1 MRFSRRL
8 WTSHTVQRAGK
19 PAEGARDQGPS
30 MTTTLIATLVGIG
43 VLLVLS
49 AFFSGS
55 ETALTAASRSR
66 LHQLGRQGNR
76 RAHTAGRLI
85 ENRERLI
92 GTILLG
98 NNAVNILASAL
109 ATSVLI
115 TLAGDAGVV
124 YATVAMT
131 LLVLVF
137 SEILPKTYAIRH
149 ADQVAL
155 TIAPVMR
162 ILVFTLAPIVAALH
176 AVVRGTLW
184 LFGASREQAGGREDV
199 EEELRGAISLHAHEG
214 ALIKRERDMLHG
226 ILDLSDV
233 AVGEIMVHRKN
244 MVTLNADDP
253 PTLIVQQVLDSPH
266 TRFPLWRDD
275 PDEIV
280 GMIHAKNLLR
290 AVRLSERDIDALDIM
305 AIATD
310 PWFIPEY
317 TTLRRQLSAFRQHRA
332 HFALVIDEYG
342 ALLGLVTLEDI
353 LEEIVGEISDE
364 HDVALRDVMP
374 QSDGTFLVPGI
385 TTIRDLNR
393 ELDWTLPDDEAA
405 TLAGLVIH
413 EAQQI
418 PQAGQ
423 KFGFHGYRFE
433 VMRRQRNQ
441 ITLLRVT
448 PPAQPRDGTDDERS

>member
-1 MRFSRRL
+1 
-8 WTSHTVQRAGK
+8 
-19 PAEGARDQGPS
+19 
-30 MTTTLIATLVGIG
+30 MTTTLIASLVGIG

-55 ETALTAASRSR
+55 ETALTATSRSR
-66 LHQLGRQGNR
+66 LHQMERQGNS
-76 RAHTAGRLI
+76 RARTVGRLI
-85 ENRERLI
+85 ERRERLI

-109 ATSVLI
+109 ATSIFI
-115 TLAGDAGVV
+115 TLVGEEGVV

-137 SEILPKTYAIRH
+137 AEILPKTYAIRH
-149 ADQVAL
+149 ADRVAL
-155 TIAPVMR
+155 AIAPVMR
-162 ILVFTLAPIVAALH
+162 ILVFVSAPIVAALH
-176 AVVRGTLW
+176 AVVRGLLW
-184 LFGASREQAGGREDV
+184 LFGASRVHAGGREDV
-199 EEELRGAISLHAHEG
+199 EEELRGAISLHTDEG
-214 ALIKRERDMLHG
+214 ALIKREHDMLHG

-253 PTLIVQQVLDSPH
+253 PARIVQQVLDSPH
-266 TRFPLWRDD
+266 TRIPLWRDD

-280 GMIHAKNLLR
+280 GVIHAKDLFR
-290 AVRLSERDIDALDIM
+290 AVRLSERNIDSLDIM

-317 TTLRRQLSAFRQHRA
+317 TTLRRQLGAFRQRRA

-342 ALLGLVTLEDI
+342 AMLGLVTLEDI
-353 LEEIVGEISDE
+353 IEEIVGEISDE
-364 HDVALRDVMP
+364 HDVALHNVMP

-405 TLAGLVIH
+405 TLAGIVIH

-418 PQAGQ
+418 PEAGQ

-433 VMRRQRNQ
+433 VVRRKRNQ

-448 PPAQPRDGTDDERS
+448 PPAQPRNGTDERP

>member
-1 MRFSRRL
+1 
-8 WTSHTVQRAGK
+8 
-19 PAEGARDQGPS
+19 
-30 MTTTLIATLVGIG
+30 MTTTLIASLAGIG

-66 LHQLGRQGNR
+66 LHQMGRQGNR
-76 RAHTAGRLI
+76 RAHTVGRLI
-85 ENRERLI
+85 ERRERLI

-115 TLAGDAGVV
+115 TLVGDAGVV

-131 LLVLVF
+131 LLILVF

-149 ADQVAL
+149 ADRVAL
-155 TIAPVMR
+155 AIAPVMR
-162 ILVFTLAPIVAALH
+162 ILVFTLAPVVAALH
-176 AVVRGTLW
+176 AVVRGALW
-184 LFGASREQAGGREDV
+184 LFGASREHAGGREDV
-199 EEELRGAISLHAHEG
+199 EEELRGAISLYTHEG
-214 ALIKRERDMLHG
+214 ALIKREHDMLHG

-253 PTLIVQQVLDSPH
+253 PALIVQQVLDSSH

-280 GMIHAKNLLR
+280 GIIHAKDLLR
-290 AVRLSERDIDALDIM
+290 AVHPSDRDIDTLEVT

-317 TTLRRQLSAFRQHRA
+317 TTLRRQLNAFRQRRA
-332 HFALVIDEYG
+332 HVALVIDEYG

-353 LEEIVGEISDE
+353 LEEIVGQISDK
-364 HDVALRDVMP
+364 HDIALRDVML

-405 TLAGLVIH
+405 TIAGLVIY

-423 KFGFHGYRFE
+423 NFGFHGYRFE
-433 VMRRQRNQ
+433 VVRRQRNQ

-448 PPAQPRDGTDDERS
+448 PLARPHDGADESSE

>member
-1 MRFSRRL
+1 
-8 WTSHTVQRAGK
+8 
-19 PAEGARDQGPS
+19 
-30 MTTTLIATLVGIG
+30 MTTAFIASLAGIA

-66 LHQLGRQGNR
+66 LHQLDRRGNR
-76 RAHTAGRLI
+76 RARTVGLLI
-85 ENRERLI
+85 ERRERLI

-109 ATSVLI
+109 ATSILI
-115 TLAGDAGVV
+115 TLVGETGVA

-137 SEILPKTYAIRH
+137 AEILPKTYAIRH
-149 ADQVAL
+149 AEQVAL
-155 TIAPVMR
+155 AVAPVMR
-162 ILVFTLAPIVAALH
+162 VLVFALAPIVVSLH
-176 AVVRGTLW
+176 AVVRGVLW
-184 LFGASREQAGGREDV
+184 LFGAKPKRAGGRRV
-199 EEELRGAISLHAHEG
+199 VQEELRGAISLHTDEG
-214 ALIKRERDMLHG
+214 ALIKREHDMLHG

-253 PTLIVQQVLDSPH
+253 PALIVQQVLDSPH

-275 PDEIV
+275 PDEIIGV
-280 GMIHAKNLLR
+280 IHAKDLLR
-290 AVRLSERDIDALDIM
+290 AVRLADRNIDSLDIM
-305 AIATD
+305 AIASD

-317 TTLRRQLSAFRQHRA
+317 TTLRRQLTAFRQRRT

-374 QSDGTFLVPGI
+374 QSDGTFLVPGM

-418 PQAGQ
+418 PEAGQ
-423 KFGFHGYRFE
+423 KFSFHGYRFQ
-433 VMRRQRNQ
+433 VVRRQRNQ

-448 PPAQPRDGTDDERS
+448 PPTQPRDGIDRPPP

>member
-1 MRFSRRL
+1 MRSSRQL
-8 WTSHTVQRAGK
+8 WAIPAVQRAKK
-19 PAEGARDQGPS
+19 PAEGGRDQGPN
-30 MTTTLIATLVGIG
+30 MTTAPIASLVGIG

-55 ETALTAASRSR
+55 EKALTDVSRSR
-66 LHQLGRQGNR
+66 LYQMGRQGNR

-98 NNAVNILASAL
+98 NNAVNILASSL

-131 LLVLVF
+131 LLILVF

-149 ADQVAL
+149 ADRAAL
-155 TIAPVMR
+155 AIAPVMR
-162 ILVFTLAPIVAALH
+162 VPVFTLAPIVAALY
-176 AVVRGTLW
+176 AVVRGALW
-184 LFGASREQAGGREDV
+184 SFGVSRESAGGREDV
-199 EEELRGAISLHAHEG
+199 EKELRGAISLHAHES

-233 AVGEIMVHRKN
+233 AVGETMVHRKN
-244 MVTLNADDP
+244 MVTLDADDP
-253 PTLIVQQVLDSPH
+253 AALIVQQVLDSPH
-266 TRFPLWRDD
+266 TRFPLWRDG
-275 PDEIV
+275 PDEIIGV
-280 GMIHAKNLLR
+280 IHAKDLLR
-290 AVRLSERDIDALDIM
+290 AVRLSESDSDSLDIM

-317 TTLRRQLSAFRQHRA
+317 TTLRRQLSAFRQRRA
-332 HFALVIDEYG
+332 HFDLVIDEYG

-364 HDVALRDVMP
+364 HDVALHDVML

-385 TTIRDLNR
+385 TTTRDLNR

-405 TLAGLVIH
+405 TLTGLVIQ
-413 EAQQI
+413 EVQKI
-418 PQAGQ
+418 PRARQ
-423 KFGFHGYRFE
+423 KFRFHGYRFE
-433 VMRRQRNQ
+433 VVRRQRNQ

-448 PPAQPRDGTDDERS
+448 PPAQSRDGTGEQS